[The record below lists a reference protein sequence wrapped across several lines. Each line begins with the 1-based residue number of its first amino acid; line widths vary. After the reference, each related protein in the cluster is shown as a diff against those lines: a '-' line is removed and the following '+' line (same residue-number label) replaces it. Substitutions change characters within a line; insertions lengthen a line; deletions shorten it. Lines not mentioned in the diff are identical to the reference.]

1 MPVPY
6 RFYFF
11 SQLFLIYADTYKGD
25 YTKSEVNY
33 MNGINSSI
41 ENITTQVSTYS
52 LKQSIDINATKL
64 DKLMESVKTSIASP
78 PGIGKNINFLA

>member
-1 MPVPY
+1 
-6 RFYFF
+6 
-11 SQLFLIYADTYKGD
+11 
-25 YTKSEVNY
+25 

-41 ENITTQVSTYS
+41 ENITTQVSNYS

-78 PGIGKNINFLA
+78 PGVGNNVNCLA